1 VRAGTAAAIAIAG
14 GLATGCPRVGAFE
27 CFTNADCDLGGAMGK
42 CMAGACAYE
51 DPACESGFQWSPN
64 APADPG
70 ACVDV
75 QGTGS
80 SSSSSTSTSSS
91 SSTTASTSGDPESTS
106 TGSTQ
111 TCGLQMSV
119 EIDTSLLSTTSV
131 LADYPLLLEL
141 GQDAL
146 VDLDPETIFFTTE
159 DGTPVPHDRESFDP
173 ATGMLLTWVRLPDW
187 TVGESLRLLLVAGDA
202 AGVPDI
208 AAADVWSPNYIGVW
222 HLGDALEDSDGEVI
236 RNAIASGGHGFAFGD
251 IGPDQSVQGAIGSAL
266 LFDGNDDYVEVAAP
280 FIGTLQ
286 TFTVSYWSRWDGA
299 LEEGGYFTRLNGEH
313 LFPRCWRIDATGSP
327 FCQLHS
333 GADVVGVGGSASDV
347 APGELVHMAYSWD
360 GEVATLYFAG
370 LVEDTNEMFPGAM
383 PLGDT
388 NPMMIGREVE
398 FGSFNGMIDEFRVS
412 DRALPAEWIAADFR
426 TQSNPSNAVLSIGP
440 VQPRPCE

>member
-1 VRAGTAAAIAIAG
+1 MRAGTAAAIAIAG

-27 CFTNADCDLGGAMGK
+27 CFTNADCDLGGATGM
-42 CMAGACAYE
+42 CIAGACAYE
-51 DPACESGFQWSPN
+51 DPTCESGFQWSPN
-64 APADPG
+64 APTDPG

-80 SSSSSTSTSSS
+80 TTTTTGMLSSSGTSESSSGDPASTSTSD
-91 SSTTASTSGDPESTS
+91 TP
-106 TGSTQ
+106 
-111 TCGLQMSV
+111 TCGVQMTV
-119 EIDTSLLSTTSV
+119 DIDTTLLSATSV
-131 LADYPLLLEL
+131 LPDYPLLLEL
-141 GQDAL
+141 GQEAL
-146 VDLDPETIFFTTE
+146 VDVDPDTIFFTAE
-159 DGTPVPHDRESFDP
+159 DSTPVPHDRESFDP
-173 ATGMLLTWVRLPDW
+173 STGLLVTWVRLPAW
-187 TVGESLRLLLVAGDA
+187 TVGEPLRLVLVAGDA
-202 AGVPDI
+202 ASVPDS
-208 AAADVWSPNYIGVW
+208 APAEVWSSTYLGVW

-266 LFDGNDDYVEVAAP
+266 LFDGDDDYVEVAAP

-286 TFTVSYWSRWDGA
+286 TFTVTYWSSWDGGV
-299 LEEGGYFTRLNGEH
+299 EQGGYFTRLNGEH
-313 LFPRCWRIDATGSP
+313 LFPRCWRIDTTANP

-333 GADVVGVGGSASDV
+333 GEDVVGVGGGADDV

-360 GEVATLYFAG
+360 GEVATVYFAG
-370 LVEDTNEMFPGAM
+370 VVEDTNEMYPGAM

-398 FGSFNGMIDEFRVS
+398 FGSFNGMMDEFRVS

-426 TQSNPSNAVLSIGP
+426 TQSNPSNAVLAVGP
-440 VQPRPCE
+440 VQSRPCE